1 MKTQA
6 SLSPVTAAMRF
17 REGPFQS
24 TQCGE
29 FPSGPVVGT
38 LCFHY
43 WCRVDSL
50 VGELRSYILH
60 GAAKK
65 KKKRE
70 RERERKR

>member
-1 MKTQA
+1 M
-6 SLSPVTAAMRF
+6 
-17 REGPFQS
+17 
-24 TQCGE
+24 
-29 FPSGPVVGT
+29 VGT

-65 KKKRE
+65 KKE
-70 RERERKR
+70 REREKEKDKRTSFRKEKLHSGPSAQ